1 MFLNIQ
7 TFFLKGSDFIL
18 TTIALIVIGIL
29 IFELIIFIHEFGHFI
44 TAKKCG
50 VQVNEFALGMGP
62 KILKF
67 QKGETLYSLRLFPI
81 GGFCSM
87 EGEDTESD
95 NERALGNKPV
105 WQRMIIVLAGAF
117 NNIVL
122 GLIMMTILMGQSP
135 YFSSTTISSFS
146 QAAFTSKSGLEAGDE
161 LLDIGGY
168 KINCS
173 RDISFAVAMLPL
185 EIVDGN
191 DFSIYKED
199 CGYTLVRQYTSL
211 KAEDYTEDEL
221 KAISEVFNGG
231 IERLNTASTVEE
243 ADTVTNETLAA
254 VNELA
259 KIEYTPEEREFMP
272 ERKRFRTDVTVL
284 RNGETVTIEDVDF
297 YTYLGDNGE
306 PTIALDFSV
315 TAIDKNF
322 GSLISESV
330 KSTVSVVRMIWKS
343 LFGLVTGTYGMNDIS
358 GPVGAAS
365 VVTQAAQMGLETS
378 FLDAVNN
385 ILYMMMI
392 ITVNLGI
399 VNLLPLPALDGGRF
413 LFMLIEVIARRPVPA
428 KYEGWIH
435 AAGFLLLLVFIVIIT
450 FNDIVRLATGSGIGG

>member
-1 MFLNIQ
+1 MPPVGAVRQ
-7 TFFLKGSDFIL
+7 KGADFI
-18 TTIALIVIGIL
+18 TTIALIIIGVL

-81 GGFCSM
+81 GGFCAM

-95 NERALGNKPV
+95 SERAFGNKPV

-122 GLIMMTILMGQSP
+122 GLIMMMILTGQSEA
-135 YFSSTTISSFS
+135 FSSTTIASFA
-146 QAAFTSKSGLEAGDE
+146 QAAFTSKSGLEVGDK

-168 KINCS
+168 KIGS
-173 RDISFAVAMLPL
+173 SKDIGFAIAMLPL
-185 EIVDGN
+185 QIVDGD

-199 CGYTLVRQYTSL
+199 CGYTLLRQYSSL
-211 KAEDYTEDEL
+211 KADDYTKDEL
-221 KAISEVFNGG
+221 LEITKAFNSG
-231 IERLNTASTVEE
+231 IEKINTCTTKEE
-243 ADTVTNETLAA
+243 ADKITNETLAQ

-259 KIEYTPEEREFMP
+259 KTDYKPEEREYMP
-272 ERKRFRTDVTVL
+272 ERKRYRTDVKVL
-284 RNGETVTIEDVDF
+284 RNGTEQTVENVDF
-297 YTYLGDNGE
+297 YTYLSDDGE
-306 PTIALDFSV
+306 PTVALDFSV

-322 GSLISESV
+322 GTLITESF
-330 KSTVSVVRMIWKS
+330 KGTLSVVRMIWKS
-343 LFGLVTGTYGMNDIS
+343 LAGLVTGRFGMNDVA

-365 VVTQAAQMGLETS
+365 VVTQAAQVGLETS

-413 LFMLIEVIARRPVPA
+413 LFMVIEVIARRPVPQ
-428 KYEGWIH
+428 KYEAWVH
-435 AAGFLLLLVFIVIIT
+435 AAGFLILLGFIAVIT
-450 FNDIVRLATGSGIGG
+450 FNDIVRLVTGSGIGG

>member
-1 MFLNIQ
+1 M
-7 TFFLKGSDFIL
+7 KGSDFIL

-67 QKGETLYSLRLFPI
+67 KKGETLYSLRLFPI
-81 GGFCSM
+81 GGFCAM

-95 NERALGNKPV
+95 SERAFGNKPV

-117 NNIVL
+117 NNIIL

-135 YFSSTTISSFS
+135 YFSSTTISSFA
-146 QAAFTSKSGLEAGDE
+146 QAAFTSKSGLEVGDE

-168 KINCS
+168 KITCS

-185 EIVDGN
+185 ETVDGN

-199 CGYTLVRQYTSL
+199 CGYKLVRQYTSL

-221 KAISEVFNGG
+221 QAISDAFNSG
-231 IERLNTASTVEE
+231 IEKLNEVSTKEE
-243 ADTVTNETLAA
+243 ADNVTNETISA

-259 KIEYTPEEREFMP
+259 KTDYTPEEREFMA
-272 ERKRFRTDVTVL
+272 ERKRFRTDVTVM
-284 RNGETVTIEDVDF
+284 RNGKSVTVENVDF
-297 YTYLGDNGE
+297 YTYLGDNDE
-306 PTIALDFSV
+306 PTVALDFSV
-315 TAIDKNF
+315 TAIDKTF
-322 GSLISESV
+322 GSLISESF

-343 LFGLVTGTYGMNDIS
+343 LFGLVTGTYGMNDIA

-413 LFMLIEVIARRPVPA
+413 FFMLIEVIARRPVPA

-435 AAGFLLLLVFIVIIT
+435 AAGFLILLGFIVVVT
-450 FNDIVRLATGSGIGG
+450 FNDIVRLVTGSGIGG